1 MNRLEP
7 GYRLGERYTMTRH
20 IATGG
25 MAEVWEATDETL
37 ERQVAIKIMRPATED
52 EIVFAKRFHDEAR
65 HTAGLSHL
73 NIATLFDYGDHDGLA
88 FIVMELVRGEPLSA
102 WLRQGGPMEPAMA
115 RSVIGQAALALGV
128 AHEAGVVH
136 RDVKPANILLTSE
149 GLVKLTDFGI
159 ARAIDGTVRTRTG
172 EILGTPYYLS
182 PEQALGEPATGA
194 SDIYSLGVVAHELL
208 TGRRPFDR
216 GTPVATALAQVNDS
230 PPPLPDDIPADLI
243 AVVEA
248 CLAKDAAD
256 RPATAQEIAIHLGL
270 PGLETPAADSEP
282 AVDVDGD
289 DARTPT
295 PLPRL
300 IDPRPLSTATA
311 GRDET
316 PSWALRALGGRPRSA
331 QERPPRPLGV
341 GPGRRHRLEPR
352 HRRRPRPRRRTV
364 AVGDDD
370 ARPAT
375 ASRPT

>member
-25 MAEVWEATDETL
+25 MAEVWEATDEML
-37 ERQVAIKIMRPATED
+37 ERQVAIKVMRQATED
-52 EIVFAKRFHDEAR
+52 EFIFAKRFRDEAR

-88 FIVMELVRGEPLSA
+88 FIVMELVRGEPLSG
-102 WLRQGGPMEPAMA
+102 WLRTGGPMEPSMA
-115 RSVIGQAALALGV
+115 RSVLGQAALALGV

-194 SDIYSLGVVAHELL
+194 SDIYALGVVGHELL

-216 GTPVATALAQVNDS
+216 GTPVATALAQVKDP
-230 PPPLPDDIPADLI
+230 PPPLPDDVPADLI

-248 CLAKDAAD
+248 CLAKDPAD
-256 RPATAQEIAIHLGL
+256 RPATAQEIAVHLGL
-270 PGLETPAADSEP
+270 PGLETPAAGSAP
-282 AVDVDGD
+282 AVGVDENHT
-289 DARTPT
+289 RTPT
-295 PLPRL
+295 PQPRL
-300 IDPRPLSTATA
+300 IDLRTLASARST
-311 GRDET
+311 REET
-316 PSWALRALGGRPRSA
+316 PTWALRALDRRSRA
-331 QERPPRPLGV
+331 ARST
-341 GPGRRHRLEPR
+341 RLVHWTWVPAASIASAL
-352 HRRRPRPRRRTV
+352 V
-364 AVGDDD
+364 AGAAVAAVLRG
-370 ARPAT
+370 
-375 ASRPT
+375 